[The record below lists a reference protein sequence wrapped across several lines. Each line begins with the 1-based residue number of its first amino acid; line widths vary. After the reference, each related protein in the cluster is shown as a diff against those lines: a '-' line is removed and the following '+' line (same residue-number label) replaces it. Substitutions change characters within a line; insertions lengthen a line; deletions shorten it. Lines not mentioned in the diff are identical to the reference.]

1 MKRLRW
7 HPIAA
12 ATVALAVSVACG
24 DGDGVTDVPVPAVP
38 VPGTLVLSL
47 TSPNSDDGAIL
58 LSISGG
64 GITAPTVASTSH
76 VLFSRLTG
84 TTSINAVVVGN
95 ITAGPLLRFDVPD
108 VGGASAYTGT
118 ITEVADRANALRTT
132 LTGYS
137 LEISQ

>member
-24 DGDGVTDVPVPAVP
+24 DGDGVTAVP

-64 GITAPTVASTSH
+64 GISAPTVVSTSH
-76 VLFSRLTG
+76 VLFFRSTG

-95 ITAGPLLRFDVPD
+95 ITAGLLLRFDVPD
-108 VGGASAYTGT
+108 VGGGSPYTGT

-137 LEISQ
+137 LEISREGAS

>member
-24 DGDGVTDVPVPAVP
+24 DDDGVTAVP
-38 VPGTLVLSL
+38 MSGTLVLSL

-64 GITAPTVASTSH
+64 GISTPTAVSSSH
-76 VLFSRLTG
+76 VLFFRSTG

-95 ITAGPLLRFDVPD
+95 ITAGLLLRFDVPD
-108 VGGASAYTGT
+108 VSDASAYTGT

-137 LEISQ
+137 LEITREGGS

>member
-12 ATVALAVSVACG
+12 ATVALVVSVACG
-24 DGDGVTDVPVPAVP
+24 DGDGVTAVP
-38 VPGTLVLSL
+38 MSGTLVLSL

-64 GITAPTVASTSH
+64 GISAPTVVSTSH
-76 VLFSRLTG
+76 VLFFRATG

-108 VGGASAYTGT
+108 VSGASAYTGT
-118 ITEVADRANALRTT
+118 ITEAANRANALRTT

-137 LEISQ
+137 LEITPEGGS

>member
-12 ATVALAVSVACG
+12 ALAALTLSVACG
-24 DGDGVTDVPVPAVP
+24 DGGVTEPL
-38 VPGTLVLSL
+38 PGTLVLSL
-47 TSPNSDDGAIL
+47 TTPNSDDGAIL

-64 GITAPTVASTSH
+64 GISAPTVVSTSH
-76 VLFSRLTG
+76 VLFFRSTG
-84 TTSINAVVVGN
+84 TTSINAVVVGT
-95 ITAGPLLRFDVPD
+95 ITAGLLLRFDVPD

-118 ITEVADRANALRTT
+118 ITEAADRANALRTT

-137 LEISQ
+137 LEISR

>member
-24 DGDGVTDVPVPAVP
+24 DGDGVTAVP

-108 VGGASAYTGT
+108 VGEASSYNGAV
-118 ITEVADRANALRTT
+118 TEVADRANALRTT

-137 LEISQ
+137 LEITREGGS